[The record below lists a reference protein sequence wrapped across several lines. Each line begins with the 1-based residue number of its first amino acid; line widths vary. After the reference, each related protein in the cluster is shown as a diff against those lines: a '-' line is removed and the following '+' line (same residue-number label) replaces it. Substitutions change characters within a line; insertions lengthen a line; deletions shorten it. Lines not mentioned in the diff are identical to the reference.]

1 MVQNEYDL
9 PKVGSPAQRA
19 LAAIGVTRLIQV
31 TRLSEAQLLQLH
43 GVGPK
48 AIKILRIALEEKGL
62 TFRQD

>member
-1 MVQNEYDL
+1 MVQNEDDL